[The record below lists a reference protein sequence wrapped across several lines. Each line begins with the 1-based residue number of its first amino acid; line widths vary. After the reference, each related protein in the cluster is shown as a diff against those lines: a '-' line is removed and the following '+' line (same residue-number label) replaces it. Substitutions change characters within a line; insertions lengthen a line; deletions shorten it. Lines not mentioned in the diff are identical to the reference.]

1 MKCVTCNSAQLT
13 IEPVLVVHKMSIVS
27 DFIVFDFQPQQ
38 VMILDNEMVLVVGR
52 FFAVCI

>member
-13 IEPVLVVHKMSIVS
+13 FEPVLVVHKMSIVS